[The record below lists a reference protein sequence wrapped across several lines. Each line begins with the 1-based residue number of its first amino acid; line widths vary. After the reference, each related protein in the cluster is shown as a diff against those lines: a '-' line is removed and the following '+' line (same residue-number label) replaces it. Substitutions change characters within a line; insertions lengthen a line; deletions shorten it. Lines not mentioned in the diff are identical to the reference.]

1 MPPHM
6 WPARISDLHVGKD
19 KNLTKKIFF
28 LFIFGYKIAICS
40 SSETWGTP
48 LLHIK
53 KLWSILIQ
61 FNLGDQPIQK
71 NIKQI
76 LSIPISISISICI
89 F

>member
-6 WPARISDLHVGKD
+6 WPACISDLHVGKD
-19 KNLTKKIFF
+19 KNLTKKTFF
-28 LFIFGYKIAICS
+28 FSFGYKIAICS